1 MFTRPMLTRAK
12 AFSAVILLAMMVVG
26 LAQTASQKSTA
37 KPERKLWQKEATLA
51 NLAWLAG
58 CWEGR
63 QGQASLEEIWS
74 KPAGG
79 SMLGMGRTVK
89 DGKTVSFEFMQFRE
103 EKGSLVFL
111 PQPSGGERT
120 RFPLKDF
127 FGEKLTFENKEH
139 DFPQRVIYERKG
151 PGSLLAAIEGTYQGK
166 ESREE
171 YQMTKVRCNPKD

>member
-1 MFTRPMLTRAK
+1 MFRRYKMFAV
-12 AFSAVILLAMMVVG
+12 VILLAMMVVG
-26 LAQTASQKSTA
+26 LAQTTPQKSGT
-37 KPERKLWQKEATLA
+37 KPERNPLQKIASLQ

-89 DGKTVSFEFMQFRE
+89 DGKTTSFEYMQFRE
-103 EKGSLVFL
+103 ENGSLVFL
-111 PQPSGGERT
+111 PQPGGGERT
-120 RFPLKDF
+120 SFLLKDF

-171 YQMTKVRCNPKD
+171 YQMTKVRCNPKDE